1 MLKSGLKE
9 INLNILIPLVF
20 KILGDMDSV
29 VGSVTGGSVTNVEVI
44 G

>member
-20 KILGDMDSV
+20 NILGEMDSV
-29 VGSVTGGSVTNVEVI
+29 DGSVTGGSVTNGEVI